1 MYFGGYFIGG
11 SIWPPTS
18 PPTTNPN
25 LSPSRQVADRRH
37 GILYLFQPILW
48 TDVKRVRFTSGYQ
61 VKLFILYN
69 MLPSEGNV
77 FIPSKC
83 LPPPSSIFILT
94 RKPETRFW
102 PEIQHR
108 FWPEPE
114 IESTLWK
121 FIPYFLDPPAS
132 LFDKLKRGVPRPG
145 GHDMLI
151 LTWPKYS

>member
-1 MYFGGYFIGG
+1 MWRMYFGGYFIGG

-83 LPPPSSIFILT
+83 LPPHPQFL
-94 RKPETRFW
+94 FW
-102 PEIQHR
+102 PEN
-108 FWPEPE
+108 P
-114 IESTLWK
+114 K
-121 FIPYFLDPPAS
+121 LD
-132 LFDKLKRGVPRPG
+132 FDPKSSIDFGPNPKSRVLCENSSPIF
-145 GHDMLI
+145 LI
-151 LTWPKYS
+151 LQRHYLTNSSAESPDRGATIC